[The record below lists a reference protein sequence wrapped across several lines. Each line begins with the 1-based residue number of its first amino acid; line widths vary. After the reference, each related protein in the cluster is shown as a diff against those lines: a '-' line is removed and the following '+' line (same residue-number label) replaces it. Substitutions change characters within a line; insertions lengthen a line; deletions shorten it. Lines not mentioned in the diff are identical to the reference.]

1 MRPGNVVVFFSSSQL
16 NRFDTL
22 LFCTAQYMTKNYY
35 ETPNNE
41 ALTLWVECYEY
52 ILIKIE

>member
-1 MRPGNVVVFFSSSQL
+1 MRPGNVVVFSSSSQL

-41 ALTLWVECYEY
+41 ALTL
-52 ILIKIE
+52 